1 MIETQDIHRVLDIA
15 TKMALHKLED
25 SFTELNSPRT
35 MQHGMRKF
43 YIKEYPFIYRD
54 KISLYRNVSIISLHY
69 AEDMPSKIQDITDF
83 EDYLATKEI
92 TDFIVW
98 LNTAWSKVIYNKIM
112 DMVNHNII
120 EYQNIIDS
128 IRNSSI
134 PCAVNYSNLL
144 DTIFKLNHIR

>member
-120 EYQNIIDS
+120 EYQAIIDS